1 MTVRIAFWIAV
12 LAPVLSTALYAVTFA
27 RTRGFAEQVLS
38 AALGPQRQEDVRF
51 ASAALAFGFGAVAFV
66 LVVLSVLWIAFGFRL
81 RAGRGWA
88 RVVLTVFAAIWAL
101 AAVSGL
107 VNGGQSWTAGEL
119 PPGLAPPAE
128 LTALGYGQNAFAL
141 VAMVAF
147 LVLVHARSAQRFFAA
162 GARG

>member
-107 VNGGQSWTAGEL
+107 VNGGQSWT
-119 PPGLAPPAE
+119 
-128 LTALGYGQNAFAL
+128 
-141 VAMVAF
+141 
-147 LVLVHARSAQRFFAA
+147 
-162 GARG
+162 